1 MSRKDALREND
12 GNMIISHWELD
23 LLQFFT
29 KHHPKY
35 FFMSTRLL
43 LAVNGSVSPRLQ
55 KCLVWN
61 RSVNVNGG
69 IEHNIE
75 MDLKMEYFNKEYK
88 GKEGYFL
95 YVMQI
100 ILEFG

>member
-1 MSRKDALREND
+1 M
-12 GNMIISHWELD
+12 
-23 LLQFFT
+23 
-29 KHHPKY
+29 Y
-35 FFMSTRLL
+35 
-43 LAVNGSVSPRLQ
+43 
-55 KCLVWN
+55 
-61 RSVNVNGG
+61 GG

-75 MDLKMEYFNKEYK
+75 MDLKIEYFNKEYK